1 LGIAVVRIYLD
12 AAPTIYLVED
22 VAPYKA
28 ALDSLLANPSAKV
41 VVSDLTRMECRV
53 RPIRDN
59 DLELL
64 ADFDQFFDDGAV
76 EVVSLTRVVI
86 DLATDLR
93 GRNGFKTPD
102 SIHLAAAIQ
111 AGCSLFVTNDHR
123 LDRCT
128 EIAVQV
134 LS

>member
-1 LGIAVVRIYLD
+1 MRIYLD
-12 AAPTIYLVED
+12 AAPAIYLVED
-22 VAPYKA
+22 VAPYKTV
-28 ALDSLLANPSAKV
+28 LDSLLSNPSARV

-53 RPIRDN
+53 RPIRIN
-59 DLELL
+59 DMELL
-64 ADFDQFFDDGAV
+64 ADFDQFFDGGGA
-76 EVVSLTRVVI
+76 EVTPLTRVVI

-93 GRNGFKTPD
+93 ARYGFKTPD
-102 SIHLAAAIQ
+102 SIHLAAAIES
-111 AGCSLFVTNDHR
+111 GCSIFVTNDHR